1 MAESCDIC
9 GREGPV
15 DLFSSGCA
23 PITYAGCPEC
33 RVRGAEELGVA
44 GLWYLLEGGG
54 AAAEAL
60 LSRLTVWEEGAYVG
74 ADRVRAYVERNR
86 DRLLAE
92 MNATYELIDL
102 PEEPGGEGKI

>member
-60 LSRLTVWEEGAYVG
+60 LAAAGDGVVLCPNYG
-74 ADRVRAYVERNR
+74 DRA
-86 DRLLAE
+86 
-92 MNATYELIDL
+92 
-102 PEEPGGEGKI
+102 GGMSSGLGDV